1 MGARTTAR
9 EAAVQMLYAWEAS
22 QEQLDRVIR
31 EYWRET
37 PGDAEGRAYADETV
51 RGVVERRE
59 DLDARIT
66 RASDNWRLERM
77 TRVDRNVLRLG
88 AYELCHRVD
97 VPRAVILDE
106 SVELAKRFGTEES
119 GKFVNGVL
127 ERVANE
133 LGPRPGDAQPPR
145 G

>member
-51 RGVVERRE
+51 RGVAERRE
-59 DLDARIT
+59 ELDARIT

-88 AYELCHRVD
+88 TFELCHRVD

-133 LGPRPGDAQPPR
+133 LGPRPGDAPPR